1 MIIAGEE
8 FLSYAEATT
17 RFGVSRRALQDAV
30 AIGHIAAARPG
41 RKKLLRVCD
50 VERWLAGLITVAAA
64 PAARPGRPR
73 RRMPGGAP

>member
-1 MIIAGEE
+1 MIIGGEE
-8 FLSYAEATT
+8 FLSYDEARA

-41 RKKLLRVCD
+41 RKKLLRAGD
-50 VERWLAGLITVAAA
+50 VERWLSGLITVAAA

-73 RRMPGGAP
+73 RRILGGEP

>member
-8 FLSYAEATT
+8 FLDYDQARE

-30 AIGHIAAARPG
+30 AIGHIASARPG
-41 RKKLLRVCD
+41 RKKLLRAAD
-50 VERWLAGLITVAAA
+50 VERWLSGLVSVAAA